1 MSWNVPWRPCLSVCD
16 QILPVLLAD
25 EKKMT
30 LAGSVSPRRDQLRL
44 ERYGICTARTYEG
57 HGTIGSSGRGR
68 LALSRTPSWLHLQ
81 ARIDALMT
89 QPAVSH
95 ECGIRPS
102 LVILGGSGL
111 PRSGIESGATLRC
124 PGKVDG
130 SLPLSALLWRSHL
143 PQAQRDKIFESTRED
158 RIRLPRPSPMVRYLG
173 SLHDPSP
180 TTLGPS
186 VRSTYTSE

>member
-1 MSWNVPWRPCLSVCD
+1 M
-16 QILPVLLAD
+16 
-25 EKKMT
+25 
-30 LAGSVSPRRDQLRL
+30 
-44 ERYGICTARTYEG
+44 
-57 HGTIGSSGRGR
+57 
-68 LALSRTPSWLHLQ
+68 
-81 ARIDALMT
+81 
-89 QPAVSH
+89 
-95 ECGIRPS
+95 
-102 LVILGGSGL
+102 ILGGSGL

-180 TTLGPS
+180 TALGRY
-186 VRSTYTSE
+186 VRSTYTSEQLVFTFSPNSVPGDQPLAVTIPVQVR